1 MFNAP
6 CLLGWLPHPSS
17 MEKKVLKIDSM
28 EILPTLRMLLNL
40 HVSSAQFTTL
50 IELVSAI

>member
-1 MFNAP
+1 MFT
-6 CLLGWLPHPSS
+6 WMVTPSFLNG
-17 MEKKVLKIDSM
+17 KKILKIDSM